1 MALAIIVAQQCI
13 IQFNGTCWSSSTGI
27 FNDEDNDSDAP
38 VVNAFSSSSVEL
50 AAPRTTTGIA
60 KHVVVADSRPR
71 SSSSSFQPEKDTTE
85 KDKQT
90 QSNIQ
95 DFERQEGVAIV
106 SKLHGSLKDI
116 NQLIQALCLLKV
128 AYNERMKY
136 DHVVFSSIPISFKHQ
151 GRLTD
156 IAYPAKISFYNDT
169 KPLAEALEDMTPSQ
183 KIHLAERCGV
193 PSYQNITWQT
203 YCEEKC
209 AGGGEACYPKCQLQY
224 LWQGECEETCVFYV
238 VLRSFNLNETCCQSF
253 RLSRVSL

>member
-1 MALAIIVAQQCI
+1 MLALAIIVAQQCM
-13 IQFNGTCWSSSTGI
+13 IQFNGTCWSSTGI
-27 FNDEDNDSDAP
+27 VNDEYNDFDAP

-50 AAPRTTTGIA
+50 AAPRTTTDIA
-60 KHVVVADSRPR
+60 KHVVVADSHPPR
-71 SSSSSFQPEKDTTE
+71 SSSSSFQPEEDTTE

-90 QSNIQ
+90 QFNIQ

-136 DHVVFSSIPISFKHQ
+136 DHVIFSSIPISFKHQ
-151 GRLTD
+151 SRLTD

-183 KIHLAERCGV
+183 KMHLAERCGV

-203 YCEEKC
+203 YCEEEC
-209 AGGGEACYPKCQLQY
+209 LGGGEACYPRCQLQY
-224 LWQGECEETCVFYV
+224 LWQGECEETCVFRV
-238 VLRSFNLNETCCQSF
+238 VL
-253 RLSRVSL
+253 